1 MAKSALLPIERC
13 GAKARG
19 VGCIR
24 AVVARIVIWP
34 HQCRHL
40 PVVPLCRRCIPQA
53 GLSANKVAPC
63 FFDAESGAASGAN
76 RSGFAAW
83 SAESGAA
90 FAGVGSEKWQA
101 LSKCVSEFAIAR
113 RGEKMQRKTSKELSG
128 SLLAAALFTD
138 KLCYKRI
145 NRSFI

>member
-63 FFDAESGAASGAN
+63 FFDAEWGAGSLTVGVVGQRASQCTQICTPVLDFALVYIDIKPFNGA
-76 RSGFAAW
+76 
-83 SAESGAA
+83 
-90 FAGVGSEKWQA
+90 GSTRRCPSRDPAPTRYLA
-101 LSKCVSEFAIAR
+101 LSV
-113 RGEKMQRKTSKELSG
+113 T
-128 SLLAAALFTD
+128 
-138 KLCYKRI
+138 
-145 NRSFI
+145 